1 MSDERQIV
9 NSSLWAAFGDA
20 LGFTTEL
27 GDEKTFRYR
36 FGGQTEEWGRGAWK
50 RKIGGKYGC
59 QIEFPPGT
67 YSDDTQLR
75 LAVSRAINSDGIF
88 QKEAFAKL
96 ELPAWRCYALG
107 AGVGSL
113 AAADNIVKASVA
125 WNSNFYSSK
134 VDYRNGGGNGAA
146 MRIQPHIWAATNR
159 EHPHSYILD
168 IFSDAIVTHGH
179 ARGILGAIFHGIC
192 LAMTLVYQKPLT
204 CGQWHNILPFLEDI
218 PSLIQKDAFLSTV
231 WLPTWEKGA
240 PMPFAA
246 QAGAVIEEYRG
257 YMDEFPR
264 HTTGSPAERYRSFA
278 RAIGAVGG
286 KERGSAIKTTILASA
301 AALLFAEEDPASCL
315 RTVAALF
322 DSDTD
327 TIATMAGALLGATV
341 PHEPDYPVQ
350 DREYLKKEASRLY
363 NISQKLPAETFAYH
377 SMLEWRP
384 PRSALDQVKRYRDVY
399 YIDGLTPLATLEG
412 EYANA
417 STVWQFAT
425 TSFGQTLLVK
435 RRESVPETESE
446 PKCGTYRIRIKRPT
460 PDTAV
465 LTAQPPHAEQLPLL
479 PKDQMGTPGRYTSP
493 PLPEDG
499 LANIIED
506 IRQSRFSPKRIGE
519 HILAIEKKYDY
530 ERLIDFVSLFHK
542 AWKNQHGR

>member
-1 MSDERQIV
+1 MSSERQIV
-9 NSSLWAAFGDA
+9 NSTLWAAFGDA

-36 FGGQTEEWGRGAWK
+36 FGGQTEDWGRVAWK

-59 QIEFPPGT
+59 QIEIPPGP

-125 WNSNFYSSK
+125 WNSNFYS
-134 VDYRNGGGNGAA
+134 
-146 MRIQPHIWAATNR
+146 
-159 EHPHSYILD
+159 PHSYILD

-204 CGQWHNILPFLEDI
+204 CAQWHNILPFLEDI

-240 PMPFAA
+240 SMPFAA

-257 YMDEFPR
+257 YMDEFPK

-363 NISQKLPAETFAYH
+363 NISQKLPTETFAYH

-435 RRESVPETESE
+435 RRKSVPETESE
-446 PKCGTYRIRIKRPT
+446 PKCGTYRIRIKRTT